1 MNLCKVYLWLQW
13 SRGEGGGNL
22 KSKGKKNQI
31 KSNGERKV
39 VLIGTCLGGGT
50 GDGGRFPYRLFCCAP
65 NTLILWINTMWI
77 TLESY
82 LTCTSTF
89 NQPAHQSAPISK
101 HLQNPA
107 PWPLLGPQHWH
118 LLSLNRSLCFCPH
131 SETKQD
137 PVGLLC
143 TKAFLCPPV
152 FLFIANR
159 LPSAFKTF
167 SGF

>member
-1 MNLCKVYLWLQW
+1 MNSLGQNTGVGSLSFLQW
-13 SRGEGGGNL
+13 
-22 KSKGKKNQI
+22 
-31 KSNGERKV
+31 
-39 VLIGTCLGGGT
+39 T
-50 GDGGRFPYRLFCCAP
+50 FPTQELSQGLLHCRWILHQLSYQGSPLHGCAT
-65 NTLILWINTMWI
+65 NTLILWINMMWI

-89 NQPAHQSAPISK
+89 NQPAHQSAPVSK

-159 LPSAFKTF
+159 LHSAFKTF
-167 SGF
+167 SEF